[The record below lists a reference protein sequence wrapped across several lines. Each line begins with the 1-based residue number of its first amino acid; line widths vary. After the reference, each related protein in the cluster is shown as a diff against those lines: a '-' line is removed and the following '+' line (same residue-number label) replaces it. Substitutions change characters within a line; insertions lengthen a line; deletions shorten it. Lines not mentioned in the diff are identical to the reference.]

1 MSKCARLVSPPA
13 TLSHK
18 RKASP
23 KTRREVRLCVPP
35 TGFLAILR
43 HHAREAIAYLASS
56 LAIPIQPAKLLTIP
70 LFDTF

>member
-1 MSKCARLVSPPA
+1 MSKCARLESPPG
-13 TLSHK
+13 TPSYQG
-18 RKASP
+18 KACST
-23 KTRREVRLCVPP
+23 TRWEARLCVTL

-43 HHAREAIAYLASS
+43 HHAREALTYLASS